1 VHQIPETLRFDTVF
15 VLDAGSL
22 ATAEV
27 LGAVRRAP
35 QLVAVGDPVTQ
46 APSSFATG
54 LRTSEPAGVADL
66 DEHHQNSL
74 MANLEGLLP
83 KLSVTR
89 SYRAIGDDLAN
100 LVNRSFYGGQ
110 QESVPWA
117 GSFLG
122 HPAVV
127 LTVVEDGHGMPDAT
141 TGVVESVEGEVAAAV
156 QHVMDHAVSRPG
168 ESLMVITA
176 SQTHQARVVEAVAR
190 AVAKRPDVQ
199 GFFAPSAKEPF
210 SVLTLDQARAVT
222 RDRVIFSL
230 GFGRTPHGRVLS
242 ELGPLSK
249 PGGERLVAVAFTR
262 ARRHMRVIS
271 CVGVDGLRDE
281 KLSPTTR
288 ALGDV
293 LHQVLNPPLDI
304 EQRVEHDPLL
314 VDLAKRLQAMGMRVD
329 INYKSRIPLAAS
341 YGGYCIA
348 LDTDVSLMA
357 TNVRE
362 GLRLRPSAFAASGWH
377 YVRVHALELFTSPD
391 VVAQRVATLVGLES
405 APTYALE
412 SDDGDLER

>member
-1 VHQIPETLRFDTVF
+1 
-15 VLDAGSL
+15 
-22 ATAEV
+22 
-27 LGAVRRAP
+27 
-35 QLVAVGDPVTQ
+35 
-46 APSSFATG
+46 
-54 LRTSEPAGVADL
+54 
-66 DEHHQNSL
+66 
-74 MANLEGLLP
+74 MARLEGLLP

-117 GSFLG
+117 GSFLS

-127 LTVVEDGHGMPDAT
+127 VTVVEDGQGMPDAT
-141 TGVVESVEGEVAAAV
+141 TGMVESVDGEVAAAV
-156 QHVMDHAVSRPG
+156 QHVMDHAVTRPT

-176 SQTHQARVVEAVAR
+176 SQAHQARVFEAVAT
-190 AVAKRPDVQ
+190 AVSRRPDVQ
-199 GFFAPSAKEPF
+199 EFFAPSKAEPF
-210 SVLTLDQARAVT
+210 TVLTLDQARAVT

-262 ARRHMRVIS
+262 ARRHIRVIS
-271 CVGVDGLRDE
+271 CVGVEQLRDSR
-281 KLSPTTR
+281 LSPTTR

-293 LHQVLNPPLDI
+293 LHQVQNPPLDI

-314 VDLAKRLQAMGMRVD
+314 VDLAKRLQALGMHVE

-348 LDTDVSLMA
+348 IDTDVSLMA

-362 GLRLRPSAFAASGWH
+362 GLRLRPAAFAASGWH
-377 YVRVHALELFTSPD
+377 YVRVHALELFASPD
-391 VVAQRVATLVGLES
+391 VVANRVATLVGLQSEPETANES
-405 APTYALE
+405 R
-412 SDDGDLER
+412 DGEIEG